1 MAIDEAKLQAFMGK
15 MLGDMGAA
23 MGAAL
28 VLVGDKLGLY
38 RAMAGAGP
46 ISSADLAQRTA
57 TDERYVREWLAA
69 QAAAGYL
76 DYAAESGR
84 YLMNPEQE
92 LVFAAEGSP
101 VFVPGAFEVIASVM
115 RDEPKIAEAF
125 KTGRGVGW
133 HEHDPLLFKG
143 TERFFRPGYNAH
155 LLAEWIP
162 ALDGVRDKLERG
174 ATVADV
180 GCGFGTSTILLA
192 KAFTKSSFVGF
203 DFPSAV
209 ARPRR
214 PRRR

>member
-1 MAIDEAKLQAFMGK
+1 MSENGWPRKLPPATSTTPPR
-15 MLGDMGAA
+15 AA
-23 MGAAL
+23 
-28 VLVGDKLGLY
+28 
-38 RAMAGAGP
+38 
-46 ISSADLAQRTA
+46 
-57 TDERYVREWLAA
+57 
-69 QAAAGYL
+69 
-76 DYAAESGR
+76 R
-84 YLMNPEQE
+84 YLMSPEQE

-101 VFVPGAFEVIASVM
+101 VFVPGAFEIIASVM

-180 GCGFGTSTILLA
+180 GCGFGTSTVLMG
-192 KAFTKSSFVGF
+192 KAFPKSSFVGF
-203 DFPSAV
+203 DFHQPSLDRAAQAAGEAGVTNVRFERALAKDYPGKHFTLV
-209 ARPRR
+209 AFSIVCMIWGIRLGRQPTFARAWRR
-214 PRRR
+214 TAPG

>member
-84 YLMNPEQE
+84 YSMNPEQE

-115 RDEPKIAEAF
+115 RATSQKSQRPSKPAAASAGMSM
-125 KTGRGVGW
+125 TRSSSRAPSVSSAQ
-133 HEHDPLLFKG
+133 G
-143 TERFFRPGYNAH
+143 TTHICSPSGFRH
-155 LLAEWIP
+155 
-162 ALDGVRDKLERG
+162 
-174 ATVADV
+174 
-180 GCGFGTSTILLA
+180 STECV
-192 KAFTKSSFVGF
+192 TN
-203 DFPSAV
+203 
-209 ARPRR
+209 
-214 PRRR
+214 